1 MKILIVSTDYD
12 TRAIFGTVLRRNGSD
27 VRELAEPDHVVE
39 ADRDCDVAITD
50 YPPCTGVGATVTE
63 LLRRDPSTRHVK
75 ILNATTHAFSHEIA
89 AATAAGIDETIVLPA
104 PPDAVMATVRQLLDE
119 TRGGPRNHDRS

>member
-12 TRAIFGTVLRRNGSD
+12 TRVIFATVLRRDGYD

-39 ADRDCDVAITD
+39 AARDCDVAITD
-50 YPPCTGVGATVTE
+50 YPTCTGVGATVTE

-75 ILNATTHAFSHEIA
+75 ILNATTHAFWHEID
-89 AATAAGIDETIVLPA
+89 AATAAGVDETIVLPA
-104 PPDAVMATVRQLLDE
+104 APDAVIATVRQLLDE
-119 TRGGPRNHDRS
+119 ARGGSRNDDRQ